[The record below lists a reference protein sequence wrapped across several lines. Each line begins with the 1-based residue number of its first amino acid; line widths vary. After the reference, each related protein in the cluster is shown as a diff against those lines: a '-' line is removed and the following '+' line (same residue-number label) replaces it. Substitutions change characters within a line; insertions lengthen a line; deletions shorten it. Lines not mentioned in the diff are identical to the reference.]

1 MSLLNILNFLLI
13 IVRYMRLTRN
23 IWHLKIRINILIFLP
38 LTLMSILEF
47 NIISIIFP
55 KILSSLNIFWRFF
68 VKFILFKSSFFK
80 LLIFRLFYF
89 YFIWFLLLIK
99 KFIVWKVLR
108 LLNILWSFLYIFLK
122 PIILLSLILHCISLI
137 VGNEFRLIS
146 EVIMLS
152 LRLGHL
158 SIIQWV

>member
-1 MSLLNILNFLLI
+1 
-13 IVRYMRLTRN
+13 MRLTRN
-23 IWHLKIRINILIFLP
+23 IWHLKIRIKILIFLP

-55 KILSSLNIFWRFF
+55 RILSSLNIFSRF
-68 VKFILFKSSFFK
+68 VFKSSFFK

-146 EVIMLS
+146 EIIMLS